1 MLQSTVS
8 EKKEK
13 FSAAIKK
20 GKDFHYLTIKSEPT
34 RRFNWKNS
42 PKIFNEFFPVSKR
55 QKASAVLNQ
64 SRVMALLCCLK
75 SQR

>member
-1 MLQSTVS
+1 MNQWDKLFREKMLQSTLS

-42 PKIFNEFFPVSKR
+42 LKVLNVFFLWVKDR
-55 QKASAVLNQ
+55 KASAV
-64 SRVMALLCCLK
+64 
-75 SQR
+75 

>member
-1 MLQSTVS
+1 MLQSTLS

-34 RRFNWKNS
+34 RRFNWMNS
-42 PKIFNEFFPVSKR
+42 LKVLNEFFPVGKI
-55 QKASAVLNQ
+55 
-64 SRVMALLCCLK
+64 
-75 SQR
+75 